1 MFVKF
6 RVIVCIPNNS
16 SVIWNASLS
25 FKQANK
31 HYTTNK
37 QTILF
42 YIYPTLKKIAK
53 SWEEKRRRCG
63 WCLRHRPHL
72 HFFFKNRAIF
82 RFSDFAIFKK
92 IDHSLKKI
100 DLFFSANYCRITKI
114 AKSQNRKIKKS
125 RWNINRCGWCLST
138 YLIKF
143 CQLFKVVQ

>member
-1 MFVKF
+1 MSFSSLVCLFFRKQKYWIFLRSSKVQFVNVVVF
-6 RVIVCIPNNS
+6 FNQSLIYFFHRWFFTFVPYLGIVHICIF
-16 SVIWNASLS
+16 SL
-25 FKQANK
+25 
-31 HYTTNK
+31 
-37 QTILF
+37 
-42 YIYPTLKKIAK
+42 KIA
-53 SWEEKRRRCG
+53 
-63 WCLRHRPHL
+63 
-72 HFFFKNRAIF
+72 

-92 IDHSLKKI
+92 IDHSIKKI